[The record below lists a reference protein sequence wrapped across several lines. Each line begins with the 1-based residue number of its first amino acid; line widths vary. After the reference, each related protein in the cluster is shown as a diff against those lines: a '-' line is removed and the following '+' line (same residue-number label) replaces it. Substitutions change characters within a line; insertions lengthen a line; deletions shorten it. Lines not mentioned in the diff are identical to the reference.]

1 MPKLSFDDFALGV
14 TLGVGTVGTIYAAT
28 NKATG
33 QSVALKQLH
42 PGVSS
47 DPLIRARFQ
56 REMAILDRLEH
67 PNIIRFYGGGEHD
80 GLLFYVMELVQGGS
94 VRDLLM
100 SNGPLSWPAVVS
112 CIQQICSALQCAH
125 NHGVIHRD
133 LKPGNLFLTPEG
145 QVKLGDFGIARDV
158 TAAALTSEGL
168 TVGTH
173 AYMAPEQI
181 TGNVYISGKAD
192 LYALGCCAFE
202 MLTGQ
207 KPFHGENFAQLFE
220 QHLRAQPPRVRA
232 FAPACPQPLDDIVD
246 QMLAKEPEQRPFN
259 ARQIQG
265 VMLQIMET
273 YGLSRSRHHSPAL
286 AQNEDVSAAEA
297 FDQGREQL
305 ADRVQ
310 IRLGAGGT
318 RDISWTAIAL
328 IVACIVIVILIA
340 ALINLSSTKKRA
352 RAAAARTPSS
362 RCDSVILGQSVLD
375 ASSRL

>member
-1 MPKLSFDDFALGV
+1 MPKLRFDDFRLGA

-33 QSVALKQLH
+33 QQVALKQLH

-47 DPLIRARFQ
+47 DPLIRSRFK
-56 REMAILDRLEH
+56 REMTILDRLVH
-67 PNIIRFYGGGEHD
+67 PNIIRFYGGGENE
-80 GLLFYVMELVQGGS
+80 GLLFYVMELVAGGS
-94 VRDLLM
+94 VRDLLL
-100 SNGPLSWPAVVS
+100 SNGPLRWPAVVS

-133 LKPGNLFLTPEG
+133 LKPGNLFLTPGG

-181 TGNVYISGKAD
+181 TGKSYISGKAD
-192 LYALGCCAFE
+192 LYALGCCAYE

-220 QHLRAQPPRVRA
+220 QHLHAQPPRVRTRV
-232 FAPACPQPLDDIVD
+232 PDCPQPLDDVVD
-246 QMLAKEPEQRPFN
+246 QMLAKEPERRPFN

-265 VMLQIMET
+265 VMLEIMEHNK
-273 YGLSRSRHHSPAL
+273 LSQPSDRSAPQ
-286 AQNEDVSAAEA
+286 AQNKDVSAAEA
-297 FDQGREQL
+297 RDRGREQL
-305 ADRVQ
+305 ANRVQ
-310 IRLGAGGT
+310 ARLRSGHD
-318 RDISWTAIAL
+318 RNISWPVFAL
-328 IVACIVIVILIA
+328 IAACIVIVILLT
-340 ALINLSSTKKRA
+340 ALIN
-352 RAAAARTPSS
+352 
-362 RCDSVILGQSVLD
+362 QS
-375 ASSRL
+375 